1 MHRTADTQGHSRH
14 TCTADTQ
21 RTETHTADRP
31 QQTHRAQQTHA
42 QQTHKAPKRPHLAPE
57 SERYVVLDDAR
68 HHLRGEQA
76 PHPRVLAVRTHL
88 AEVAAVD
95 ARSVQELREL
105 RRAEPDDL
113 VGTLVHAASKGGD
126 DLPVQKPGGRLDVL
140 LEALGVGIAA
150 HPAQEDITR

>member
-1 MHRTADTQGHSRH
+1 M
-14 TCTADTQ
+14 
-21 RTETHTADRP
+21 
-31 QQTHRAQQTHA
+31 
-42 QQTHKAPKRPHLAPE
+42 
-57 SERYVVLDDAR
+57 
-68 HHLRGEQA
+68 
-76 PHPRVLAVRTHL
+76 LAVRTHL